1 MGFVEFLEP
10 FSKLHKFYSINL
22 LLSSSS
28 KIVIIILVKLLSFFV
43 VHLYLLAS
51 SVTFFIRCS
60 FYTKV
65 GYLNFVCLCF
75 VGLFGYGVWISLL
88 NKLPYVY
95 VYVCLFVCLS
105 PITRLCLYG
114 CLIYVYVCLFI
125 EFHRETVI
133 AHA

>member
-105 PITRLCLYG
+105 PITRMYFACM
-114 CLIYVYVCLFI
+114 VV
-125 EFHRETVI
+125 
-133 AHA
+133 